1 MDPNTRITVEEAL
14 QHPWIFVCILNL
26 AYVAGAKRG
35 GEGVK
40 SAKGCPLPSLS
51 SPPPFFPFSQSPTSF
66 NASLNF
72 AVLPTTSYYPQR
84 HKAHLRTTPPPPPP
98 PPHKSTQMIL
108 DQRAQLQD
116 HGVKMLFQS

>member
-84 HKAHLRTTPPPPPP
+84 HKAPLRTTPHPHPP

>member
-35 GEGVK
+35 GEGVNC
-40 SAKGCPLPSLS
+40 AKGCPLPSLS

-84 HKAHLRTTPPPPPP
+84 HKAHLHTTPHPPPSQVNPNDSGP
-98 PPHKSTQMIL
+98 KS
-108 DQRAQLQD
+108 AVA
-116 HGVKMLFQS
+116 GSWC